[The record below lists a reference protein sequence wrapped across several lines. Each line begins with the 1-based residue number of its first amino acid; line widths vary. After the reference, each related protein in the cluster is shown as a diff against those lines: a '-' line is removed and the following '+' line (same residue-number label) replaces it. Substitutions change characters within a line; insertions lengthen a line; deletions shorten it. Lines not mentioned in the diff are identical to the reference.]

1 MPSPKFLKGFRHELA
16 NRAFALAA
24 VRRMASR
31 LQGQPSHPFWK
42 TYADLERFNQPRYQA
57 AADRWGLDTTPGVLT
72 RLKAWLLSSV
82 PRPLQGLLLRIVH
95 RETVKYMAWL
105 QGLRKIG
112 PADAQRFL
120 DYMIEQEQLQL
131 DMMRLALNGRYRD
144 VVRQADTFFLKYNG
158 VRLLAEHPLPP
169 ATAELP

>member
-31 LQGQPSHPFWK
+31 LQGQQSHPFWK

-57 AADRWGLDTTPGVLT
+57 AANRWGLDTTPGVLT
-72 RLKAWLLSSV
+72 RLKSWLLSSV

-120 DYMIEQEQLQL
+120 DYMIDQEQLQL

-158 VRLLAEHPLPP
+158 VRLLAEHSLPP